1 MKRFKHFCPA
11 IVTVATMALAACGG
25 GNDPVALPAAAAGA
39 GGISAGGVTGAIG
52 SIVGDYNVKVTK
64 SDCLAADSSATI
76 KIEPQV
82 NGSCKI
88 TSTVVGTV
96 VEFRRDILAA
106 GAYTLR
112 VASDGSL
119 EMLQGTVSKAKVACP
134 ASGVCAVNGTPALTT
149 YSIAGGTGAGP
160 VAALAVSQLII
171 TTAGTAKSVLSGVFY
186 GLGGNVTYPGASP
199 VLAGESGV
207 LIFAAP

>member
-1 MKRFKHFCPA
+1 MKRFQHFCLATAA
-11 IVTVATMALAACGG
+11 IAAMALSACGG
-25 GNDPVALPAAAAGA
+25 GNDPVVVPAAAG
-39 GGISAGGVTGAIG
+39 GGVTGAIS

-64 SDCLAADSSATI
+64 ADCLAADSSATI
-76 KIEPQV
+76 KIEPQA

-96 VEFRRDILAA
+96 VEFRRDILPA

-119 EMLQGTVSKAKVACP
+119 EMLQGTASKAKVACP
-134 ASGVCAVNGTPALTT
+134 ASGVCAVNATPAFTT
-149 YSIAGGTGAGP
+149 YSIAGGTGSGP
-160 VAALAVSQLII
+160 VAALAISQLII
-171 TTAGTAKSVLSGVFY
+171 TTAGTVKSVLSGVFY
-186 GLGGNVTYPGASP
+186 GLGGNVMYPGASP